1 MEIQCSRVIKVIV
14 DNTTEYYGLVDYWC
28 LMHLSTIFQLYRGRK
43 FYWWSKPEYQEK
55 ATDLPQVIDKLYH
68 VTRVPGESH
77 RPAASH

>member
-1 MEIQCSRVIKVIV
+1 LSLEEKNWKLFMQWL
-14 DNTTEYYGLVDYWC
+14 GL
-28 LMHLSTIFQLYRGRK
+28 LKPLSTMFQLYRGRT

-55 ATDLPQVIDKLYH
+55 ATDLLEVIDKLYH